1 MTAKLNEF
9 ISNMQTSG
17 GFARPSRYEFEIFPP
32 RAISKRE
39 INDQLTLQ
47 CVAVEMPGHDL
58 QSQTRQHASEPEREI
73 VQYHEYE
80 GTIDATFLL
89 SHDLREKTYFEKW
102 QGLAV
107 NKYTHKAKYYDDY
120 IGRMY
125 IYQLSPNPKY
135 DTKGPLIQLAN
146 EPETPSYG
154 MVVEEVYP
162 ATIGTIEYS
171 ADSTDEVAELTV
183 KFAYHQ
189 WRNLNVADHSSE
201 RQMGS
206 GLEGL

>member
-1 MTAKLNEF
+1 
-9 ISNMQTSG
+9 MQTSG

-73 VQYHEYE
+73 VQYHDYE

-89 SHDLREKTYFEKW
+89 SDDLREKTYFEKW
-102 QGLAV
+102 QSLAV
-107 NKYTHKAKYYDDY
+107 NKYTHKAEYYDDY
-120 IGRMY
+120 IGRMF
-125 IYQLSPNPKY
+125 IYQLSPNPEY
-135 DTKGPLIQLAN
+135 DTKYQLGIFAN
-146 EPETPSYG
+146 PETPSYG
-154 MVVEEVYP
+154 MLVEEVYP

-183 KFAYHQ
+183 KFAYHR
-189 WRNLNVADHSSE
+189 WVNLDYAGRKEINKLFGD
-201 RQMGS
+201 MNF
-206 GLEGL
+206 